1 MGIWQSYTAGF
12 ALVKRRHFSRL
23 PIRPR
28 APENAHA
35 QALSVDGTPVPSL
48 HVDGNDMRSLM
59 GGQYPA
65 PGITLGPALTFAWPA
80 GQHLAHTPPVES
92 QP

>member
-12 ALVKRRHFSRL
+12 ALVERRHFSRL

-28 APENAHA
+28 APENASA
-35 QALSVDGTPVPSL
+35 QALSADGTPVPGL
-48 HVDGNDMRSLM
+48 HVVGNDMHSVM

-65 PGITLGPALTFAWPA
+65 PGITLGPALTFGWLA
-80 GQHLAHTPPVES
+80 GQHLAHTPSAES
-92 QP
+92 RP